1 MLHRRLCLPAS
12 LLPRARAYCS
22 QRTCTSSADRSP
34 HTPVLL
40 AEVVA
45 AFHGTRLRTHVDCT
59 LGAGGHAL
67 AIAEDHPELVTLLGV
82 DVDPEAHR
90 LAQPRLAGLQ
100 EHRGF
105 AWHPVQGNFGDLP
118 ALLAAELPSGV
129 LQHGV
134 DGVRMDVGV
143 SSMQLDTPERGFRH
157 VLVRSPALACAH
169 ASVLAALPRTGHW
182 TCAWAPPL
190 SSVQQPS
197 STHGQSS
204 SSPGAGCAVAGLS
217 GTSS

>member
-22 QRTCTSSADRSP
+22 QRTCTSSADQSP

-59 LGAGGHAL
+59 LGAGGHAH
-67 AIAEDHPELVTLLGV
+67 AIADAHPELATLVGV

-100 EHRGF
+100 QRRGF

-118 ALLAAELPSGV
+118 ALLAAELPSGA
-129 LQHGV
+129 LQSGV
-134 DGVRMDVGV
+134 DGVLMDVGV
-143 SSMQLDTPERGFRH
+143 SSMQLDTPARGFRY
-157 VLVRSPALACAH
+157 VLVRSCLRQTSADV
-169 ASVLAALPRTGHW
+169 SVLAALPRTARW
-182 TCAWAPPL
+182 TCAWALRL
-190 SSVQQPS
+190 SSARQPS
-197 STHGQSS
+197 STRGQST
-204 SSPGAGCAVAGLS
+204 SSPGAPD
-217 GTSS
+217 